1 MTTRRS
7 IDVQFSRE
15 DLHRRGTRDRLCNPT
30 IVDDAFD
37 SLLASLQSD
46 ESEKSSRQSARRILI
61 FRQCARR
68 LFTQKHKA

>member
-1 MTTRRS
+1 MTARQP

-15 DLHRRGTRDRLCNPT
+15 DLCRKGARDRLCNPT

-37 SLLASLQSD
+37 SLLARLQSNK
-46 ESEKSSRQSARRILI
+46 SEPSNRQSTRRLPI

-68 LFTQKHKA
+68 LFTQKQKA